1 MKKLVLI
8 LIMAFTANVNA
19 AIINV
24 STDQATYNV
33 GDTIL
38 ATVMLNVDELPDS
51 AIGFGETLVSGYDLN
66 FTFDDSLLSFIS
78 GSESYG
84 TGLGIVAFSFPAFAF
99 AGVANISQT
108 ADIFIDLGALQPD
121 FGEFMLFS
129 LQFTAMSIG
138 SGVLD
143 IVNNPPLAMLTDFF
157 GAEIPGVTTQS
168 ASFSVVEATSV
179 PAPSTGVLALLACFG
194 MMVSRVKAR
203 R

>member
-1 MKKLVLI
+1 MKKLALI

-84 TGLGIVAFSFPAFAF
+84 TGLGVVAFSFPVLAF
-99 AGVANISQT
+99 AGVANVSQA
-108 ADIFIDLGALQPD
+108 ADIFADLATLQPD

-129 LQFTAMSIG
+129 LQFTATNVG
-138 SGVLD
+138 SGILD
-143 IVNNPPLAMLTDFF
+143 VVSNSPIAMLTDFF
-157 GAEIPGVTTQS
+157 GDEIPSVTTQS
-168 ASFSVVEATSV
+168 ASFSVEATSV

-194 MMVSRVKAR
+194 MAVSRVKSR